1 MKEGW
6 RCVSARLRWSGI
18 KRARDGEERKQRE
31 TWRWDDFDVSN
42 EEKERQGEGET
53 REMKLRDEARER
65 KKEGEEGEEGKGK
78 KGRKRREGGRKKF
91 FSRQKNAKI
100 L

>member
-1 MKEGW
+1 M
-6 RCVSARLRWSGI
+6 
-18 KRARDGEERKQRE
+18 
-31 TWRWDDFDVSN
+31 
-42 EEKERQGEGET
+42 ET
-53 REMKLRDEARER
+53 RVEARER

-91 FSRQKNAKI
+91 FPRQKNAEF

>member
-1 MKEGW
+1 M
-6 RCVSARLRWSGI
+6 
-18 KRARDGEERKQRE
+18 
-31 TWRWDDFDVSN
+31 
-42 EEKERQGEGET
+42 
-53 REMKLRDEARER
+53 EMRVEARER